1 MSTVWLEP
9 LQLGMVAALLLPILV
24 ACRNGDVWHRLAALA
39 SISTKVALLML
50 VVSVVRDDWM
60 VGFVGVIVLSVG
72 NAAVMLLAHLLRGT
86 DR

>member
-1 MSTVWLEP
+1 
-9 LQLGMVAALLLPILV
+9 MVAALLLPILV
-24 ACRNGDVWHRLAALA
+24 AVRNGDVWHRLAALA